1 MLRTVAS
8 GLVTLARTAGAV
20 TLTAMLAV
28 CGNNS
33 LDQGQTAFHVRSLNL
48 VKESPTLEIDV
59 DDTSMF
65 TDGYGRATRF
75 TAGDPGQHTLSFS
88 AILPPD
94 LRSDDETATR
104 VSGASAYTFLAGT
117 EYTVVAYGTMDDLR
131 TFIIE
136 GLDQRE
142 HVDDDKLVLQFTHA
156 SPDTPAVDVY
166 VTAVKAGITSRYY
179 VDTLSLTETSD
190 PLELSLIRSD
200 DNAAGNAALSADVV
214 IELLAAGTSDLLY
227 RSNALTFA
235 EQNRVM
241 MAIASDLELLPVSDE
256 VL

>member
-1 MLRTVAS
+1 MLRTVSSAI
-8 GLVTLARTAGAV
+8 VTLARTASAV
-20 TLTAMLAV
+20 VLTAMLTV
-28 CGNNS
+28 CGDHS
-33 LDQGQTAFHVRSLNL
+33 LDKDQTAFHVRTLNL

-59 DDTSMF
+59 DDATMF
-65 TDGYGRATRF
+65 TAGYGRASRF

-94 LRSDDETATR
+94 GRDDDEITTR

-142 HVDDDKLVLQFTHA
+142 HVEDDKLVLQFTHA
-156 SPDTPAVDVY
+156 SPDTPTVDVY

-179 VDTLSLTETSD
+179 VDTLALTETSG
-190 PLELSLIRSD
+190 PLELSLLRD
-200 DNAAGNAALSADVV
+200 DARNAGTALSADVV
-214 IELLAAGTSDLLY
+214 IELMAAGTDDVLY
-227 RSNALTFA
+227 RSGSLKFT
-235 EQNRVM
+235 EQNRIM
-241 MAIASDLELLPVSDE
+241 LAIASSLELLPVSEDAD
-256 VL
+256 